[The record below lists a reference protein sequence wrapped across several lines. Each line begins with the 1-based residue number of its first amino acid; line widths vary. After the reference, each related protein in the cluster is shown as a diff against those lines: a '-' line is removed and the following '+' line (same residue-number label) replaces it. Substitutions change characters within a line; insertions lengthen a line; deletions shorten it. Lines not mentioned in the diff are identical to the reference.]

1 MMQER
6 KGSKRSSIQRRLLW
20 STIAVIVTAIAV
32 TAAIVYRQA
41 RDEANA
47 LFDIQLQQ
55 IAASL
60 PVRAFG
66 GLAPPAAGVP
76 QAGDD
81 IVIRIW
87 NRVGVFVYSSHPD
100 VPLPARAELG
110 LSTVAT
116 LRGDWR
122 VFASIIDDNL
132 LEVAQPVRVRAA
144 LAAAVAFRTVLPLLI
159 LLPMLTL
166 LLWWVVGRGLAPLR
180 RVAAEVATRR
190 PEDLGHLSDNALPD
204 EVAPLV
210 SSLNALLDDLARSRD
225 TQRAFIADAAHA
237 LRTPLTALQL
247 QLQVAERENDPIER
261 AAAIAALRGG
271 LVRASRL
278 VEQLLSLARSE
289 REETTEGATAPVD
302 LAALARDVV
311 ASHAPLAHEKGID
324 LGVVPSATDPV
335 LNVDGD
341 RDALHTLASNLV
353 DNALRYTP
361 RGGRVDVDVARTGR
375 GIALSVI
382 DDGPGIA
389 PDERE
394 RVFDRFHRGDVARS
408 TGDTRGSGLGLA
420 IVRRIAERHGARVEL
435 GTSGEERGLTVR
447 VIFKQH

>member
-1 MMQER
+1 MKTTARLQ
-6 KGSKRSSIQRRLLW
+6 RSSIQRRLLW
-20 STIAVIVTAIAV
+20 SAIGVIVAAIAV
-32 TAAIVYRQA
+32 TAFVVYRQA

-47 LFDIQLQQ
+47 LFDLQLQQ

-66 GLAPPAAGVP
+66 GLAPPAAGV

-116 LRGDWR
+116 ARGNWR
-122 VFASIIDDNL
+122 VFAAIIDDNL

-144 LAAAVAFRTVLPLLI
+144 LAAAVAFRTVLPLLL
-159 LLPMLTL
+159 LLPILAL

-180 RVAAEVATRR
+180 RVAGEVATRR
-190 PEDLGHLSDNALPD
+190 PEDLGRLSEDALPQ
-204 EVAPLV
+204 EIAPLV

-225 TQRAFIADAAHA
+225 AQRAFIADAAHA

-247 QLQVAERENDPIER
+247 QLQVAEREHDPAAR
-261 AAAIAALRGG
+261 ATALAALHGG

-289 REETTEGATAPVD
+289 RNEAAESVMTSVELV
-302 LAALARDVV
+302 ALARDVV
-311 ASHAPLAHEKGID
+311 AAHAPLAHEKGID
-324 LGVVPSATDPV
+324 LGVASSAAEQAFV
-335 LNVDGD
+335 VEGD

-361 RGGRVDVDVARTGR
+361 RGGRVDVDVARDAQ
-375 GIALSVI
+375 GIDLSVV

-389 PDERE
+389 ADERE
-394 RVFDRFHRGDVARS
+394 RVFDRFHRGDAARGA
-408 TGDTRGSGLGLA
+408 GDTRGSGLGLA
-420 IVRRIAERHGARVEL
+420 IVRRIAARHGARVDL
-435 GTSGEERGLTVR
+435 DASHDGRGLTVR
-447 VIFKQH
+447 VHFPDR